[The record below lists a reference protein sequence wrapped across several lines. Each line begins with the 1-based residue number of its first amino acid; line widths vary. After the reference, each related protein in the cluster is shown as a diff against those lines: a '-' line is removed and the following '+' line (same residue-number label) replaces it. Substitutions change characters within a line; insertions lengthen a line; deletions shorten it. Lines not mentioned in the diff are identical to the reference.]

1 MSSRP
6 LVKAIRQ
13 GSGKAYFLVRDDLDA
28 AKPILLRFMNETIS
42 LDIQSNGTHAEYL
55 YDLLKLYPDQA
66 IFLEELL
73 KTERYSLR
81 SQDLFAH
88 RVGLLGLFAR
98 DGHDLAKT
106 RLDEIYRSMKGMIYR
121 FKGDFPFYFLG
132 AFDDLLFA
140 ITYDADCFHK
150 CGEELLGLMKKGLL
164 EYEDV
169 DWYLTS
175 CCMDYEKEKGDDPLF
190 QRLYKMCRKDIAL
203 IRDSEGAPSRR
214 KTPRAERVSLD
225 GLSEEEVLEVLP
237 LFIKGAKKEDEA
249 IILKYLKKLDY
260 DYRRDAAHPAI
271 LAITQNEHLTKK
283 VYRFAYDH
291 SYCSGCRSKIFFLMG
306 ERGFLDEQMILEAT
320 HDCEEEVAKIAAK
333 ILKQAQN

>member
-28 AKPILLRFMNETIS
+28 AKPVLLRFMNETIS

-55 YDLLKLYPDQA
+55 YDLLKLYPDQT

-81 SQDLFAH
+81 NQDLFAH

-98 DGHDLAKT
+98 DGYDLAKA

-140 ITYDADCFHK
+140 ITYDADCFLK
-150 CGEELLGLMKKGLL
+150 RGEELLGLMKKGLL

-175 CCMDYEKEKGDDPLF
+175 RCMDYEKEKGDDPLF
-190 QRLYKMCRKDIAL
+190 QRLYKMCHKDIAL
-203 IRDSEGAPSRR
+203 IRDSEGALSRR

-249 IILKYLKKLDY
+249 IILNYLKKLDY

-320 HDCEEEVAKIAAK
+320 HDCEEDVAKIAAK